1 MTRSY
6 RRLKAACYM
15 TNISM
20 SVVGNLTPLLF
31 LTFHEEYGISFSL
44 LGLLV
49 LINFFTQLSVDL
61 LFSFFS
67 HRFNIPLAVKVT
79 PLITV
84 VGLWLFAI
92 LPWLFPQHAYAGV
105 VIGTVVFSASS
116 GLCEV
121 LISPTIAAIPAK
133 NPDREMS
140 KLHSIYAW
148 GVVGAV
154 VLATVF
160 LLVFGSENWH
170 ILSLLF
176 SLVPLSAGILFAGVE
191 MPHMDTPERTSGA
204 LHLMKSRV
212 LWLCVIGIFLGGA
225 AECTMAQ
232 WASGYLELALG
243 IPKIWGDIFGVA
255 LFSAA
260 LGFGRSLFAKIGKCA
275 ERALLFGAI
284 GAVACYL
291 IAAISPFPLVGLVA
305 CALTGFCV
313 SMLWPG
319 SLIAGSDR
327 FPAGGVFFFAMMAA
341 GGDLG
346 ASVAPQ
352 LVGIVAD
359 TVALMPRAISLA
371 ARLGITPE
379 QIGMRAG
386 MLLGMLFPL
395 FAIAIYAGFFRE
407 VKKAKKQ
414 NDTKNSI
421 DNEVRS

>member
-1 MTRSY
+1 MRSF
-6 RRLKAACYM
+6 RRLKAACYT

-20 SVVGNLTPLLF
+20 SVVGNLSPLLF

-49 LINFFTQLSVDL
+49 LLNFFTQLGVDL

-67 HRFNIPLAVKVT
+67 HKFNIEKAVKIT
-79 PLITV
+79 PVITV
-84 VGLWLFAI
+84 IGLWLYAV
-92 LPWLFPQHAYAGV
+92 LPWIFPQHAYAGI
-105 VIGTVVFSASS
+105 VIGTLVFSASS

-121 LISPTIAAIPAK
+121 LISPTIAAIPAE
-133 NPDREMS
+133 NPDHEMS

-160 LLVFGSENWH
+160 LLVFGSDKWQ
-170 ILSLLF
+170 LLALLF
-176 SLVPLSAGILFAGVE
+176 SLVPLTSAILYAGTE

-204 LHLMKSRV
+204 LRLMKSRV

-255 LFSAA
+255 LFAAA
-260 LGFGRSLFAKIGKCA
+260 LGLGRSLFAKIGKCA

-284 GAVACYL
+284 GAVLCYL
-291 IAAISPFPLVGLVA
+291 IAAISPFPLVGLIA

-319 SLIAGSDR
+319 SLIAGGDR

-346 ASVAPQ
+346 ASIGPQ

-359 TVALMPRAISLA
+359 NVALLPGVLSFA
-371 ARLGITPE
+371 ARLGITAE

-386 MLLGMLFPL
+386 LLIGMLFPL
-395 FAIAIYAGFFRE
+395 FAIAIYAGFYRE
-407 VKKAKKQ
+407 VKKKKLQ
-414 NDTKNSI
+414 SNAEHSADT
-421 DNEVRS
+421 EVTS